1 MSSSPASHTPQPSG
15 PRRDASDLEQLFGTS
30 AGGVAAGL
38 RSDDKLGS
46 TGVHC
51 MIPGCPDAADVVAL
65 PAISLGSLDVLR
77 AFAGDRRAKGAVWA
91 SLNCATRLLWIAWR
105 FVRQVSGDD
114 AYERY
119 GEHMA
124 RVHPGQVTMTRSQYF
139 SFCQDQKWNR
149 VTRCC

>member
-1 MSSSPASHTPQPSG
+1 MSSSPASPTPQPSG
-15 PRRDASDLEQLFGTS
+15 PRRDVSDLERLFGTS
-30 AGGVAAGL
+30 GEGVAAGVL
-38 RSDDKLGS
+38 RDDKLGP

-51 MIPGCPDAADVVAL
+51 GTPGYPDAADVAAL
-65 PAISLGSLDVLR
+65 PAISLGILDVLR
-77 AFAGDRRAKGAVWA
+77 AFRDDRRARGAVWA
-91 SLNCATRLLWIAWR
+91 ALNGATRLLWIAWR

-124 RVHPGQVTMTRSQYF
+124 RVHPGQLTMSRSQYF
-139 SFCQDQKWNR
+139 RFCQEQKWNR